1 MRTKYT
7 KMHIIST
14 ENFNKASSVNTK
26 ATEPRS
32 RSEWSQQY
40 MQPKVHV
47 KQNDKVPL
55 KFCIIQI
62 IML

>member
-14 ENFNKASSVNTK
+14 ENFNKASSVNIK
-26 ATEPRS
+26 STEPRS

-47 KQNDKVPL
+47 K
-55 KFCIIQI
+55 
-62 IML
+62 